1 MTRRASDITLTG
13 HLAVPV
19 SGSLRGRRP
28 RHPLKDQALEGR
40 QFRSRALIAF
50 AVILLIVL
58 LLALRYVYLQ
68 VVAHEEFATRSA
80 DNRVRVVPAQPN
92 RGLIYDRRGR
102 PVAENRPAYRLE
114 LVPEKVGDLEQTIRA
129 LGGIIELPADVYEE
143 FEKQRRRYRDFDSV
157 PLKFNLSEKEVA
169 RFAVD
174 RHRYTGVEVVP
185 YLARHYPYG
194 DLLTHVLGYVGRLDA
209 DDLARVEEGNYR
221 GTTHIGKSGIER
233 FYEDQLHGTSGLEK
247 VETNAQG
254 RTLKVLERQAPNHG
268 DDLVLSLDVQ
278 VQQAAWDALGD
289 RAGAVVAIDPNDG
302 SVLALVS
309 KPAYDPNLFVQ
320 GISVADYQA
329 ILRAPGRPLVNRAL
343 IGGYE
348 PGSTIKPFIAL
359 AGLELGVISTET
371 RVFSTGQYFLPGL
384 QRPFRDWKKGGHGWV
399 DIYGALEQS
408 VNTYFYTLARNLGID
423 RMHDFLA
430 QFGLGAESG
439 LDLLGE
445 STGVLPSRAWKR
457 GQFGQPWYPGE
468 TVIAGIGQG
477 FNVATPLQLANA
489 TATLANGGTRY
500 MPRLLYASK
509 HAGDAQAER
518 AQVPIALQVPVHSP
532 PNWDVVREGMR
543 LVVHGA
549 RGTARAIRPEP
560 PLQIAGKS
568 GTAQVAAQALDEDMD
583 DSTAAHLRHHALF
596 IAYAPFEHP
605 TIAVAA
611 VVEHGGG
618 GSRNAAPVARA
629 VIDAWIQQSAPQ
641 TEAAPQHAGAGG
653 SP

>member
-40 QFRSRALIAF
+40 QFRTRALIAF

-384 QRPFRDWKKGGHGWV
+384 QRPFRDW
-399 DIYGALEQS
+399 
-408 VNTYFYTLARNLGID
+408 
-423 RMHDFLA
+423 
-430 QFGLGAESG
+430 
-439 LDLLGE
+439 
-445 STGVLPSRAWKR
+445 
-457 GQFGQPWYPGE
+457 
-468 TVIAGIGQG
+468 
-477 FNVATPLQLANA
+477 
-489 TATLANGGTRY
+489 
-500 MPRLLYASK
+500 
-509 HAGDAQAER
+509 
-518 AQVPIALQVPVHSP
+518 
-532 PNWDVVREGMR
+532 
-543 LVVHGA
+543 
-549 RGTARAIRPEP
+549 
-560 PLQIAGKS
+560 
-568 GTAQVAAQALDEDMD
+568 
-583 DSTAAHLRHHALF
+583 
-596 IAYAPFEHP
+596 
-605 TIAVAA
+605 
-611 VVEHGGG
+611 
-618 GSRNAAPVARA
+618 
-629 VIDAWIQQSAPQ
+629 
-641 TEAAPQHAGAGG
+641 
-653 SP
+653 